1 MTSRQSYYFWLL
13 TLVIHVCAAGIFFYL
28 LLIQSNATFFSF
40 QTLPITLN
48 QLKISAPT
56 SVMSTEPPE
65 TKKNE
70 SVVHTNEV
78 PPSAVFTYYLP
89 ASQLDVKPQVVRD
102 IDPDLLENFR
112 GVEAQ
117 WLNLIVLINEY
128 GDVDQVIFDTYSNHV
143 HLPDSLVNDLKQRF
157 MEARFLPGRI
167 KNQSVASELRIRVH
181 LE

>member
-1 MTSRQSYYFWLL
+1 ML
-13 TLVIHVCAAGIFFYL
+13 TLVIHVCAAGIFFCL
-28 LLIQSNATFFSF
+28 LLIQSKATFFPSK
-40 QTLPITLN
+40 TIPITLT

-56 SVMSTEPPE
+56 SVMSTEMPE
-65 TKKNE
+65 TPETQNIE
-70 SVVHTNEV
+70 SVEHTNDV
-78 PPSAVFTYYLP
+78 PPSAVFTHYLP

-128 GDVDQVIFDTYSNHV
+128 GDVDQVIFDAYSNHV
-143 HLPDSLVNDLKQRF
+143 HLPDSLLNDLKQRF